1 MDFLN
6 AIRMEC
12 NKYKNT
18 PDTSKII
25 LHNVS
30 NKKSFN
36 EKN

>member
-1 MDFLN
+1 MNFLDN
-6 AIRMEC
+6 IRKEC
-12 NKYKNT
+12 NKYKNAL
-18 PDTSKII
+18 DTSKII